1 MYKQRGRRGGFT
13 LPEVLVTVAIVAV
26 LAAIVVPSVTNQIG
40 KGDETQLVTNV
51 SSLKASIT
59 AFVSDVRTFP
69 ARIQALQVRPAA
81 GDSTIPAG
89 TYGSAAVNRWRSSYL
104 PGSMKVSA
112 NTPQD
117 SLLWGGFAYAVDQL
131 IDSAF
136 AAPNK
141 GYVTLQLGGVTSG
154 TRALK
159 VDSLLDGGSGMT
171 TGSLR
176 WAETVPGTVNG
187 GRLYLLLMGR

>member
-1 MYKQRGRRGGFT
+1 MFKQRGRRSGFT

-40 KGDETQLVTNV
+40 KGDESQIASNV
-51 SSLKASIT
+51 ATLKTSIT
-59 AFVSDVRTFP
+59 AFVSDVRKFP
-69 ARIQALQVRPAA
+69 ARIQHLQVKPAS

-89 TYGSAAVNRWRSSYL
+89 TYGATTIARWRSSYM
-104 PGSMKVSA
+104 PGSMKVHG

-117 SLLWGGFAYAVDQL
+117 SLLWGGFAYAIDQL

-141 GYVTLQLGGVTSG
+141 GYVTLQFGGVTAG
-154 TRALK
+154 AQALK
-159 VDSLLDGGSGMT
+159 IDSLLDGGSGNAA
-171 TGSLR
+171 GSLR
-176 WAETVPGTVNG
+176 WAETTPGTVDA
-187 GRLYLLLMGR
+187 GRLYMLLMGR